1 VLTLLW
7 TAFLLTWAAGGEDHL
22 PPHLFYIPVLI
33 AGIRFGPWGAITVG
47 VMAGLLAGPLT
58 PADVMTDSPQAASD
72 WAIRLCFFVGIG
84 LFFSHVVRHTRDS
97 VDRELEDL
105 RLSAELAGAAGRGEL
120 LLEFQPIVS
129 LVERDLIGA
138 EALVRWDHPE
148 RGRIQPD
155 AFIPQSEASGQ
166 IQALGAWVLDEAC
179 RRLAGWLDGPIGA
192 DRRFRLSVNVS
203 PRQFDDGDL
212 AGVVERALRQHHV
225 PADRLVIEVTETAA
239 VTEREA
245 TRRQLEQLR
254 DLGVQVAVDDFG
266 TGYSSLAHLGQ
277 LPVDVVKMDRAF
289 VQRLGA
295 DGGDDD
301 RRIAA
306 GIIDLAHDLG
316 MAVVAEGI
324 ETEGQA
330 ETLLELGCA
339 RGQGYLFAR
348 PLALEAFTER
358 LLSDTPVLRQPERQR
373 DERLPRTH
381 RAGWIR
387 WALHAADTAGQHQA
401 RTTALAALFLAG
413 ACMALTTNALDV
425 HRNHDSL
432 VAALV
437 GATGIPT
444 AIILLRWGPRL
455 PRWSIHALLVAGT
468 AVVSIGALLANDSGL
483 TIATAGLFAWVVIYA
498 AAFYDWPVAIGH
510 LLCVS
515 IGLTV
520 VLSATETT
528 EKPVGTIVMILGSAA
543 VSAGVVGWLARQ
555 LRAVASTDLLT
566 GLPNR
571 QAFEAVLPREMARA
585 NRSGSSLCLAV
596 VDVDGFKTINDTHGH
611 QAGDEILAGLPR
623 QWKPTLR
630 DTDLLARIGG
640 DEFVVLLPE
649 CDLIDAVVVLE
660 RMRMASH
667 PPCSVGVAVL
677 NPGET
682 PDRLMGRADH
692 ALYEAK
698 RSGAARVVPA
708 DTVLADPEPAPAA
721 G

>member
-1 VLTLLW
+1 
-7 TAFLLTWAAGGEDHL
+7 
-22 PPHLFYIPVLI
+22 
-33 AGIRFGPWGAITVG
+33 
-47 VMAGLLAGPLT
+47 MLAGPLT
-58 PADVMTDSPQAASD
+58 PADIATNSPQAATD
-72 WAIRLCFFVGIG
+72 WGMRLCFFVGIG
-84 LFFSHVVRHTRDS
+84 LFFSHVVRHTRSS

-120 LLEFQPIVS
+120 VLEFQPIVS
-129 LVERDLIGA
+129 LSTRDLIGA

-148 RGRIQPD
+148 RGRINPD
-155 AFIPQSEASGQ
+155 DFIPQSEASGQ
-166 IQALGAWVLDEAC
+166 IQVLGGWVVDEAC
-179 RRLAGWLDGPIGA
+179 RRLAEWLDGPVGV

-203 PRQFDDGDL
+203 PRQLDAGDL
-212 AGVVERALRQHHV
+212 AGIVERALRQHHV
-225 PADRLVIEVTETAA
+225 PADRLVVEVTETAA
-239 VTEREA
+239 VTQGET
-245 TRRQLEQLR
+245 TRRQLDELR

-277 LPVDVVKMDRAF
+277 LPVDIVKIDRAF

-295 DGGDDD
+295 EGKEDD

-324 ETEGQA
+324 ETDDQA
-330 ETLLELGCA
+330 ETLQELGCS
-339 RGQGYLFAR
+339 RGQGFLFAR
-348 PLALEAFTER
+348 PLPLDDFTER
-358 LLSDTPVLRQPERQR
+358 LTTATPVPRRPEPGRG
-373 DERLPRTH
+373 ERLPRPR

-401 RTTALAALFLAG
+401 RTSALAALFLAG
-413 ACMALTTNALDV
+413 ACMALTTNAMDAS
-425 HRNHDSL
+425 RTQDSMI
-432 VAALV
+432 AALV

-444 AIILLRWGPRL
+444 AIVLLRWGTRMPK
-455 PRWSIHALLVAGT
+455 WSIHAFLVAGV
-468 AVVSIGALLANDSGL
+468 AVVSVGALLSNDTGL
-483 TIATAGLFAWVVIYA
+483 TIATTGLYAWVVIYA
-498 AAFYDWPVAIGH
+498 AAFYDWPVAVAHVVPVAVG
-510 LLCVS
+510 V
-515 IGLTV
+515 TV
-520 VLSATETT
+520 VLTATDAT

-571 QAFEAVLPREMARA
+571 QAFEAVLPREMAWSA
-585 NRSGSSLCLAV
+585 RSGTPLCLAIA
-596 VDVDGFKTINDTHGH
+596 DVDGFKGINDTHGH
-611 QAGDEILAGLPR
+611 QAGDEILAALPK

-630 DTDLLARIGG
+630 DGDLLARVGG

-667 PPCSVGVAVL
+667 PPCSVGVALLV
-677 NPGET
+677 PGET
-682 PDRLMGRADH
+682 PDRLMARADR
-692 ALYEAK
+692 ALYDAK
-698 RSGAARVVPA
+698 RSGAGRVVPA
-708 DTVLADPEPAPAA
+708 DADLADPEPAPTP